1 MRDEQAIIDAIQA
14 GGHSVFAPSAAHR
27 WMQCPA
33 SLRASLAAKVEQID
47 EDGTPVTGSNF
58 FSVQGTAAHYVAEV
72 WLKAGVPP
80 DYMLNTVFERDGI
93 EVEINDEM
101 FTEVERYVDWC
112 NELEGG
118 FRAVETRVTFGTV
131 FPLPDQGG
139 TCDHMHYSRARKR
152 LTITDLKYGKGVR
165 VFAEQNK
172 QELLYASGALLHIAE
187 LYDDEVLSENL
198 EEIVLRIAQPR
209 LDHFDTWTATPQD
222 LYDFIQEVREKAD
235 LAWAP
240 NAPFNPEPKACRFC
254 PIKQRCVAL
263 RDQLQ
268 LMADDVFGAR
278 EMIEGTGDGSKRDL
292 TQEWTIET
300 ALLDTP
306 SMSEFLRWRPTI
318 ESAFAAVEAE
328 LLRRAEGGEEV
339 PDFKIVEGRNRRDW
353 KNEKSAAEWL
363 EFLGLSSEEIWS
375 RKIISP
381 HQAELA
387 LRAKRVAN
395 KRGLAAEVT
404 SVAGPRTLAPTLDP
418 RSKLVGT
425 ADVFEP
431 VGEDDTDLA

>member
-27 WMQCPA
+27 WMHCPA
-33 SLRASLAAKVEQID
+33 SLRASLAVKAEQVD
-47 EDGTPVTGSNF
+47 EDGMPVTGSNF
-58 FSVQGTAAHYVAEV
+58 FSVQGTAAHYIAEI

-80 DYMLNTVFERDGI
+80 DYMLDTKYERDGI
-93 EVEINDEM
+93 EVEIDNEM

-112 NELEGG
+112 NALEGG
-118 FRAVETRVTFGTV
+118 FRAIETRVTFGEI

-139 TCDHMHYSRARKR
+139 TCDHMHFSRAAKR

-165 VFAEQNK
+165 VFAENNK
-172 QELLYASGALLHIAE
+172 QELLYSAGALLHLAD
-187 LYDDEVLSENL
+187 LYGDDEVGGI

-209 LDHFDTWTATPQD
+209 LDHFDTWTATPDD
-222 LYDFIQEVREKAD
+222 LYNFVDEVREKAAI
-235 LAWAP
+235 AWAP

-254 PIKQRCVAL
+254 PVKSSCVAL

-268 LMADDVFGAR
+268 RMADDVFGVR
-278 EMIEGTGDGSKRDL
+278 ETIEGTGDGGQRDL
-292 TQEWTIET
+292 TQEWTVET
-300 ALLDTP
+300 ALLDTA

-318 ESAFAAVEAE
+318 ESAFSAVEAE

-353 KNEKSAAEWL
+353 KSDKSAAEWL
-363 EFLGLSSEEIWS
+363 DFLGLSSDEIWT

-387 LRAKRVAN
+387 LRAKRAAN
-395 KRGLAAEVT
+395 KRGLAVEVT

-431 VGEDDTDLA
+431 VVEDTTDLT